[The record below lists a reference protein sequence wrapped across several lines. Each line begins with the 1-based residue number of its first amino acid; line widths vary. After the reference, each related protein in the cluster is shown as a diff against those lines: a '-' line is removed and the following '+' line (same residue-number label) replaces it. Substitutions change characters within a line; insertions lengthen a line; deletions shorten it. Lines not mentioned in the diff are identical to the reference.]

1 MSLIPEIPNVY
12 LGALAGGLLYGSILC
27 TSACLPYVASY
38 IAGIGAGFR
47 KGVMVTLIFSLGR
60 IAAYALIGGL
70 VAIFAVAFGWLVSEA
85 TMFSV
90 QQYSS
95 YVFGAVSIAVGA
107 LLLLKSRTPKP
118 SCDCDPKEAKN
129 LTAPRAYRRFD
140 VGAFSL
146 GLTRGLVLCP
156 PLVFLLVYAVSFAAP
171 IDSFIWAVLFGLGT
185 TLSPILLLGGATG
198 WLLSKAPLLRKW
210 ISMAGAAVLIILGA
224 ATLITALTTGKIGG

>member
-1 MSLIPEIPNVY
+1 MSLIPEIPNIY

-27 TSACLPYVASY
+27 TSACLPYIASY

-47 KGVMVTLIFSLGR
+47 KSVMVTLIFNFGR

-70 VAIFAVAFGWLVSEA
+70 VAVFSGMFGWLVSE
-85 TMFSV
+85 TSMWNV

-95 YVFGAVSIAVGA
+95 YIFGVVSIAVGA
-107 LLLLKSRTPKP
+107 VLLRKSRAPSVSF
-118 SCDCDPKEAKN
+118 SCDAKESRNLVRAK
-129 LTAPRAYRRFD
+129 AYKRFD

-156 PLVFLLVYAVSFAAP
+156 PLVVLLVLSVSSGVP
-171 IDSFIWAVLFGLGT
+171 TDSLVLAVLFGLGT
-185 TLSPILLLGGATG
+185 TISPMLLLGGATG

-210 ISMAGAAVLIILGA
+210 IAMAGAGILIVLGI
-224 ATLITALTTGKIGG
+224 ATMITAITATK

>member
-1 MSLIPEIPNVY
+1 MSLIPEIPNIY

-27 TSACLPYVASY
+27 TSACLPYIASY

-47 KGVMVTLIFSLGR
+47 KSVMVTLIFNFGR

-70 VAIFAVAFGWLVSEA
+70 VAVFSGIFGWLVSE
-85 TMFSV
+85 TSMWNV

-95 YVFGAVSIAVGA
+95 YIFGAVSIVVGA
-107 LLLLKSRTPKP
+107 VLLRKSMAP
-118 SCDCDPKEAKN
+118 SFSSSCDPKEAKN
-129 LTAPRAYRRFD
+129 LVRAKTYKRFD

-156 PLVFLLVYAVSFAAP
+156 PLVVLLVLSVSSGVP
-171 IDSFIWAVLFGLGT
+171 TDSFVLAVLFGLGT
-185 TLSPILLLGGATG
+185 TISPILLLGGATG

-210 ISMAGAAVLIILGA
+210 IAMAGAGILIALGI
-224 ATLITALTTGKIGG
+224 ATMITAITATK

>member
-1 MSLIPEIPNVY
+1 MSLIPEIPNIY

-27 TSACLPYVASY
+27 TSACLPYIASY

-47 KGVMVTLIFSLGR
+47 KSVMVTLIFNFGR

-70 VAIFAVAFGWLVSEA
+70 VAIFSGMFGWLVSE
-85 TMFSV
+85 TSMWNV

-95 YVFGAVSIAVGA
+95 YIFGAVSTAVGA
-107 LLLLKSRTPKP
+107 FLLRKSMAP
-118 SCDCDPKEAKN
+118 SFSRSCDPKEIKN
-129 LTAPRAYRRFD
+129 LVRAKVYKRFD

-156 PLVFLLVYAVSFAAP
+156 PLVLLLVLSVSSGVP
-171 IDSFIWAVLFGLGT
+171 TDSLVVAGLFGFGT
-185 TLSPILLLGGATG
+185 TISPILLLGGATG

-210 ISMAGAAVLIILGA
+210 IAMAGAGILIVLGI
-224 ATLITALTTGKIGG
+224 ATLVAAMTATK